1 MGSSSRAL
9 SLRASSCRARACLCR
24 YALKWL
30 LNNCPEGGAWTGTGA
45 SASASKVQNH
55 SREDLPNRRSQSG
68 AWMTSCLSRRRG
80 VRTRMRKRTGGSPG
94 RRISSG
100 SKRRAKRATC
110 TMAASTTAV
119 RRRGSSR
126 AQPMAVSRGSTLSVR
141 PLPTVSRVRTMASSR
156 LPAASRRLRGWV
168 SRISPASGIP
178 SPSSTKV
185 WASTARGARS
195 LSRPC
200 WGASPAKMDRTRSVS
215 RWRAARS
222 MPNNRQRRRSPQG
235 RRAGESLRR
244 QRVPRQS
251 RVRGVVGGASSM
263 RRLLGRLLPEKEAS
277 PGRKDRDEGPEAAW
291 SIAFPKQARKG
302 LSVIAGT
309 YAKGRRD
316 SGRCGRRTG
325 RGRVFSGMGG
335 AGEKAAAGKA
345 LPYGPDM
352 RKAGPSENGK
362 RRESRGRALLP
373 RRVMTLFAAVSPRLR
388 RASPDPRGSGTS
400 RCPDRG

>member
-1 MGSSSRAL
+1 MTRASWMGSSSRAL
-9 SLRASSCRARACLCR
+9 SLRASSCRARACFCR

-68 AWMTSCLSRRRG
+68 AWMTSCLRRRRG

-94 RRISSG
+94 RRIPSG

-200 WGASPAKMDRTRSVS
+200 WGAS
-215 RWRAARS
+215 
-222 MPNNRQRRRSPQG
+222 RRRWTGQDRFPAGG
-235 RRAGESLRR
+235 R
-244 QRVPRQS
+244 
-251 RVRGVVGGASSM
+251 
-263 RRLLGRLLPEKEAS
+263 
-277 PGRKDRDEGPEAAW
+277 PGRCR
-291 SIAFPKQARKG
+291 
-302 LSVIAGT
+302 T
-309 YAKGRRD
+309 
-316 SGRCGRRTG
+316 TG
-325 RGRVFSGMGG
+325 RGGG
-335 AGEKAAAGKA
+335 ARRGAGRENHCAGSVCRARAGCGAWWGELRPCGVSLAGVCRKKRRPRAGKA
-345 LPYGPDM
+345 GMKARRLPG
-352 RKAGPSENGK
+352 A
-362 RRESRGRALLP
+362 
-373 RRVMTLFAAVSPRLR
+373 
-388 RASPDPRGSGTS
+388 
-400 RCPDRG
+400 

>member
-1 MGSSSRAL
+1 
-9 SLRASSCRARACLCR
+9 
-24 YALKWL
+24 
-30 LNNCPEGGAWTGTGA
+30 
-45 SASASKVQNH
+45 
-55 SREDLPNRRSQSG
+55 
-68 AWMTSCLSRRRG
+68 
-80 VRTRMRKRTGGSPG
+80 
-94 RRISSG
+94 
-100 SKRRAKRATC
+100 
-110 TMAASTTAV
+110 MAASTTAV

-235 RRAGESLRR
+235 RRVGESLRR

-263 RRLLGRLLPEKEAS
+263 RRLLGRRLPEKEAS
-277 PGRKDRDEGPEAAW
+277 PGRKGRDEGPEAAW

-302 LSVIAGT
+302 AERHCGDVCQGTAGQ
-309 YAKGRRD
+309 
-316 SGRCGRRTG
+316 
-325 RGRVFSGMGG
+325 
-335 AGEKAAAGKA
+335 
-345 LPYGPDM
+345 
-352 RKAGPSENGK
+352 
-362 RRESRGRALLP
+362 
-373 RRVMTLFAAVSPRLR
+373 
-388 RASPDPRGSGTS
+388 
-400 RCPDRG
+400 